1 MTIIVNGKSNSSFAD
16 PISVSELLGQLNLSA
31 TPVLVEVDKTALLP
45 REHATTQL
53 HEGSVIEIILVTAG
67 G

>member
-1 MTIIVNGKSNSSFAD
+1 MTIIVNGKSNSSFAE

-53 HEGSVIEIILVTAG
+53 QEGSVIEIILVTAG